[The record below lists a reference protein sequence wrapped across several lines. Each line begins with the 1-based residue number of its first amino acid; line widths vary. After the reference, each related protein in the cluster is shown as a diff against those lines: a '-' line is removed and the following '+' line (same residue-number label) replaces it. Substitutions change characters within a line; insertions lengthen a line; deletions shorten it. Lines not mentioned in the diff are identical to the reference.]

1 MELESLYKAGSVV
14 GMRGAEKRWKRR
26 ELVGCL
32 QVNLRGFRVGGGLAK
47 SQEPS
52 PVAPISSHQ
61 HLAGVSYLRPL
72 PLSFLLIPPGAV
84 FIPGATISSPYI
96 LFPRV
101 AGRIFSKVIGL
112 YLRQE
117 DSLTLN

>member
-1 MELESLYKAGSVV
+1 MLLFLYFTKEYHRQFLSRGIKPSELNCKTFI
-14 GMRGAEKRWKRR
+14 
-26 ELVGCL
+26 LVAVL
-32 QVNLRGFRVGGGLAK
+32 GFRVGGGLAK

-61 HLAGVSYLRPL
+61 HLAGVSYLWPL

-84 FIPGATISSPYI
+84 FIPGATIFSPYI

-101 AGRIFSKVIGL
+101 AGRIFSRVIGL

>member
-14 GMRGAEKRWKRR
+14 GMEGAEKRWRR
-26 ELVGCL
+26 RDLADCL
-32 QVNLRGFRVGGGLAK
+32 QVNLRGFRVGEGLAK

-52 PVAPISSHQ
+52 PFAPITYHQ
-61 HLAGVSYLRPL
+61 RLADVSYVGPL
-72 PLSFLLIPPGAV
+72 PLSFLLIPLGAIFNPGTA
-84 FIPGATISSPYI
+84 ISSPHI

-101 AGRIFSKVIGL
+101 AGRIFSRVIGL
-112 YLRQE
+112 YLQQE